1 MKDSEYNNEVLYNNI
16 FKGLITGFLIAY
28 LVILGLRPAALYP
41 DNMLDIIDNP
51 WIFIILFIINFYI
64 IQWDLTIGLLLF
76 LSIIALILDI
86 IIFTEGKIF
95 YSIEDNK
102 ESFNEKASDTKTSNA
117 TSAMPVNSASSTN
130 SINGS
135 NGVSSINST
144 NSTSST
150 SSTSSASGRAIS
162 LIFNRYKDINDIIL
176 NKIKEYTDKN
186 YNKKTSINVYIR

>member
-1 MKDSEYNNEVLYNNI
+1 MKDSEYNSDVLYNI

-28 LVILGLRPAALYP
+28 LLILGLRPAALYP

-95 YSIEDNK
+95 YNIEDNK
-102 ESFNEKASDTKTSNA
+102 ENFKENGDILASQQSHNISGGTVRAANTASDISN
-117 TSAMPVNSASSTN
+117 SVR
-130 SINGS
+130 GK
-135 NGVSSINST
+135 
-144 NSTSST
+144 
-150 SSTSSASGRAIS
+150 AIS
-162 LIFNRYKDINDIIL
+162 LIFNKYKDINDIIL
-176 NKIKEYTDKN
+176 DKIKEYTDKN
-186 YNKKTSINVYIR
+186 YNKKTSVSVYIR

>member
-1 MKDSEYNNEVLYNNI
+1 MKDSEYNNEVLYNI
-16 FKGLITGFLIAY
+16 LKGLITGFLIAY

-51 WIFIILFIINFYI
+51 WIFIILFIINFYV

-102 ESFNEKASDTKTSNA
+102 ESFNENTGDTKTVPA
-117 TSAMPVNSASSTN
+117 TQAMSSTTPPV
-130 SINGS
+130 SAGI
-135 NGVSSINST
+135 VSSV
-144 NSTSST
+144 SST
-150 SSTSSASGRAIS
+150 SSVSSVSGKAIS

-176 NKIKEYTDKN
+176 SKIKEYTDKN
-186 YNKKTSINVYIR
+186 YNKKTSVNVYIR

>member
-1 MKDSEYNNEVLYNNI
+1 MKDSEYNNEVLYNI

-51 WIFIILFIINFYI
+51 WIFIILFIINFYV

-95 YSIEDNK
+95 YSIQDNK
-102 ESFNEKASDTKTSNA
+102 ESFNENA
-117 TSAMPVNSASSTN
+117 GDVLVSPATQANKQVAGVNS
-130 SINGS
+130 
-135 NGVSSINST
+135 VS
-144 NSTSST
+144 
-150 SSTSSASGRAIS
+150 GKAIS
-162 LIFNRYKDINDIIL
+162 LIFNKYKDINDIIL

-186 YNKKTSINVYIR
+186 YNKKTSVNVYIR

>member
-1 MKDSEYNNEVLYNNI
+1 MKDSEYNNEVLYNI
-16 FKGLITGFLIAY
+16 LKGLITGFLIAY

-51 WIFIILFIINFYI
+51 WIFIILFIINFYV

-102 ESFNEKASDTKTSNA
+102 EGFKENASDTKTAPA
-117 TSAMPVNSASSTN
+117 TPATPATPAAQAAQANTPLVSAGV
-130 SINGS
+130 
-135 NGVSSINST
+135 VSSV
-144 NSTSST
+144 SSV
-150 SSTSSASGRAIS
+150 SGKAIS

-186 YNKKTSINVYIR
+186 YNKKTSVNVYIR

>member
-1 MKDSEYNNEVLYNNI
+1 MKDSEYNNEVLYNI
-16 FKGLITGFLIAY
+16 LKGLITGFLIAY
-28 LVILGLRPAALYP
+28 LIILGLRPAALYP

-51 WIFIILFIINFYI
+51 WIFIILFIINFYV

-102 ESFNEKASDTKTSNA
+102 EGFKENDDSKASPSNSQA
-117 TSAMPVNSASSTN
+117 LPRAAPQTV
-130 SINGS
+130 
-135 NGVSSINST
+135 
-144 NSTSST
+144 
-150 SSTSSASGRAIS
+150 SGRAIS
-162 LIFNRYKDINDIIL
+162 LIFNKYKDINDIIL

-186 YNKKTSINVYIR
+186 YNKKTSTNVYIR

>member
-1 MKDSEYNNEVLYNNI
+1 MKDSEYNNEVLYNI

-51 WIFIILFIINFYI
+51 WIFIILFIVNFYV

-102 ESFNEKASDTKTSNA
+102 ENFNENTGDTKTAPATQSNQ
-117 TSAMPVNSASSTN
+117 PVAGVSGVAGVSRVA
-130 SINGS
+130 GVAG
-135 NGVSSINST
+135 GVSSV
-144 NSTSST
+144 SSV
-150 SSTSSASGRAIS
+150 SGKAIS

-186 YNKKTSINVYIR
+186 YNKKTSVNVYIR

>member
-1 MKDSEYNNEVLYNNI
+1 MKDSEYNNEVLYNI

-51 WIFIILFIINFYI
+51 WIFIILFIINFYV

-102 ESFNEKASDTKTSNA
+102 EGFKENSGDTKTSPA
-117 TSAMPVNSASSTN
+117 TPATPATLAKLPETLSNQQVASSLA
-130 SINGS
+130 SGS
-135 NGVSSINST
+135 LAGGGVSSV
-144 NSTSST
+144 
-150 SSTSSASGRAIS
+150 SGKAIS

-176 NKIKEYTDKN
+176 SKIKEYTDKN
-186 YNKKTSINVYIR
+186 YNKKTSVNVYIR

>member
-1 MKDSEYNNEVLYNNI
+1 MKDSEYNNEILYNI

-51 WIFIILFIINFYI
+51 WIFIILFIINFYV

-86 IIFTEGKIF
+86 LIFTEGKIF

-102 ESFNEKASDTKTSNA
+102 EGFNENTGDTNTSPSNQQVSPMTGASTH
-117 TSAMPVNSASSTN
+117 
-130 SINGS
+130 I
-135 NGVSSINST
+135 
-144 NSTSST
+144 TSS
-150 SSTSSASGRAIS
+150 GGKAIS

-186 YNKKTSINVYIR
+186 YNKKTSANVYIR

>member
-135 NGVSSINST
+135 NGVSST

>member
-1 MKDSEYNNEVLYNNI
+1 MKDSEYNNEVLYNI

-51 WIFIILFIINFYI
+51 WIFIILFIINFYV

-102 ESFNEKASDTKTSNA
+102 ESFNENTGDTKAAPA
-117 TSAMPVNSASSTN
+117 TQAMSSTTPLVSVGVVSSASSV
-130 SINGS
+130 SS
-135 NGVSSINST
+135 VSGVS
-144 NSTSST
+144 
-150 SSTSSASGRAIS
+150 GKAIS

-176 NKIKEYTDKN
+176 SKIKEYTDKN
-186 YNKKTSINVYIR
+186 YNKKTSVNVYIR

>member
-1 MKDSEYNNEVLYNNI
+1 MKDSEYNNEVLYNI

-51 WIFIILFIINFYI
+51 WIFIILFIVNFYV

-102 ESFNEKASDTKTSNA
+102 ENFNENTGDTKTAPATQSNQ
-117 TSAMPVNSASSTN
+117 PVA
-130 SINGS
+130 GVA
-135 NGVSSINST
+135 GVSGGV
-144 NSTSST
+144 
-150 SSTSSASGRAIS
+150 SGVSGKAIS

-186 YNKKTSINVYIR
+186 YNKKTSVNVYIR

>member
-102 ESFNEKASDTKTSNA
+102 ESFNEKASDTKTSHA
-117 TSAMPVNSASSTN
+117 TSATPSNSANSAS
-130 SINGS
+130 GA
-135 NGVSSINST
+135 NST
-144 NSTSST
+144 N
-150 SSTSSASGRAIS
+150 SASGRAIS

>member
-1 MKDSEYNNEVLYNNI
+1 MKDSEYNNEVLYNI
-16 FKGLITGFLIAY
+16 LKGLITGFLIAY

-51 WIFIILFIINFYI
+51 WIFIILFIINFYV

-102 ESFNEKASDTKTSNA
+102 EGFKENAGDTKTSQA
-117 TSAMPVNSASSTN
+117 TQATQATPATPATPSV
-130 SINGS
+130 
-135 NGVSSINST
+135 GVSSV
-144 NSTSST
+144 SSV
-150 SSTSSASGRAIS
+150 SSVSGKAIS

-186 YNKKTSINVYIR
+186 YNKKTSVNVYIR

>member
-1 MKDSEYNNEVLYNNI
+1 MKDSEYNNEVLYNI

-51 WIFIILFIINFYI
+51 WIFIILFIINFYV

-102 ESFNEKASDTKTSNA
+102 ESFNENAGNTNTSPA
-117 TSAMPVNSASSTN
+117 TPAMPSTTPLVSA
-130 SINGS
+130 GV
-135 NGVSSINST
+135 VSSV
-144 NSTSST
+144 
-150 SSTSSASGRAIS
+150 SGKAIS

-186 YNKKTSINVYIR
+186 YNKKTSVNVYIR

>member
-1 MKDSEYNNEVLYNNI
+1 MKDSEYNNEVLYNI

-51 WIFIILFIINFYI
+51 WIFIILFIVNFYV

-102 ESFNEKASDTKTSNA
+102 ENFNENTGDTKTAPATQSNQ
-117 TSAMPVNSASSTN
+117 PVA
-130 SINGS
+130 
-135 NGVSSINST
+135 GVSGV
-144 NSTSST
+144 
-150 SSTSSASGRAIS
+150 SGVSGVAGVSGGVSGKAIS

-186 YNKKTSINVYIR
+186 YNKKTSVNVYIR

>member
-135 NGVSSINST
+135 NGVSSTNST
-144 NSTSST
+144 NSTSSIN
-150 SSTSSASGRAIS
+150 STSSASGRAIS

>member
-1 MKDSEYNNEVLYNNI
+1 MKDSEYNNEVLYSVL
-16 FKGLITGFLIAY
+16 KGLITGFLIAY
-28 LVILGLRPAALYP
+28 LIILGLRPAALYP

-51 WIFIILFIINFYI
+51 WIFIILFIINFYV

-102 ESFNEKASDTKTSNA
+102 EGFKENNDNKVSPSLPAAPQTSQQTSQQASPQT
-117 TSAMPVNSASSTN
+117 
-130 SINGS
+130 
-135 NGVSSINST
+135 VS
-144 NSTSST
+144 
-150 SSTSSASGRAIS
+150 GKAIS
-162 LIFNRYKDINDIIL
+162 LIFNKYKDINDIIL

-186 YNKKTSINVYIR
+186 YNKNTSVNVYIR

>member
-1 MKDSEYNNEVLYNNI
+1 MKDSEYNNEVLYNI

-51 WIFIILFIINFYI
+51 WIFIILFIINFYV

-102 ESFNEKASDTKTSNA
+102 ESFNENTGDTKTAPA
-117 TSAMPVNSASSTN
+117 THAMSSTTPPV
-130 SINGS
+130 SAGVVS
-135 NGVSSINST
+135 SVSSVSGVSGVSG
-144 NSTSST
+144 
-150 SSTSSASGRAIS
+150 ASRKAIS

-176 NKIKEYTDKN
+176 SKIKEYTDKN
-186 YNKKTSINVYIR
+186 YNKKTSVNVYIR

>member
-1 MKDSEYNNEVLYNNI
+1 MKDSEYNNEVLYNI
-16 FKGLITGFLIAY
+16 LKGLITGFLIAY

-51 WIFIILFIINFYI
+51 WIFIILFIINFYV
-64 IQWDLTIGLLLF
+64 IQWDLTISLLLF

-102 ESFNEKASDTKTSNA
+102 EGFKENAGDTKTSQA
-117 TSAMPVNSASSTN
+117 TQATQATPATPATPSV
-130 SINGS
+130 
-135 NGVSSINST
+135 GVSSV
-144 NSTSST
+144 SSV
-150 SSTSSASGRAIS
+150 SSVSGKAIS

-186 YNKKTSINVYIR
+186 YNKKTSVNVYIR

>member
-1 MKDSEYNNEVLYNNI
+1 MKDSEYNNEILYNI

-51 WIFIILFIINFYI
+51 WIFIILFLINFYV

-102 ESFNEKASDTKTSNA
+102 ENFNENGHAKTSQSNQQVSPI
-117 TSAMPVNSASSTN
+117 TGSSMH
-130 SINGS
+130 I
-135 NGVSSINST
+135 
-144 NSTSST
+144 TSS
-150 SSTSSASGRAIS
+150 SGKAIS

-186 YNKKTSINVYIR
+186 YNKKTSVNVYIR

>member
-1 MKDSEYNNEVLYNNI
+1 MKDSEYNNEVLYSVL
-16 FKGLITGFLIAY
+16 KGLITGFLIAY
-28 LVILGLRPAALYP
+28 LIILGLRPAALYP

-51 WIFIILFIINFYI
+51 WIFIILFIINFYV

-102 ESFNEKASDTKTSNA
+102 EGFKENNDNKVSPSLPVAPQASQQ
-117 TSAMPVNSASSTN
+117 ASPQT
-130 SINGS
+130 
-135 NGVSSINST
+135 VS
-144 NSTSST
+144 
-150 SSTSSASGRAIS
+150 GKAIS
-162 LIFNRYKDINDIIL
+162 LIFNKYKDINDIIL

-186 YNKKTSINVYIR
+186 YNKNTSVNVYIR

>member
-1 MKDSEYNNEVLYNNI
+1 MKDSEYNNEVLYSVL
-16 FKGLITGFLIAY
+16 KGLITGFLIAY
-28 LVILGLRPAALYP
+28 LIILGLRPAALYP

-51 WIFIILFIINFYI
+51 WIFIILFIINFYV

-102 ESFNEKASDTKTSNA
+102 EGFKENNDNKTSPSLPA
-117 TSAMPVNSASSTN
+117 APQASQQTSQQASQQSSQQASQQSSPQT
-130 SINGS
+130 
-135 NGVSSINST
+135 VS
-144 NSTSST
+144 
-150 SSTSSASGRAIS
+150 GKAIS
-162 LIFNRYKDINDIIL
+162 LIFNKYKDINDIIL

-186 YNKKTSINVYIR
+186 YNKNTSVNVYIR

>member
-1 MKDSEYNNEVLYNNI
+1 MKDSEYNNEVLYNI
-16 FKGLITGFLIAY
+16 LKGLITGFLIAY

-51 WIFIILFIINFYI
+51 WIFIILFIINFYV

-102 ESFNEKASDTKTSNA
+102 EGFKENAGDTKTSPA
-117 TSAMPVNSASSTN
+117 TPSTPATQAAQAAQTTPATP
-130 SINGS
+130 SV
-135 NGVSSINST
+135 GVSGV
-144 NSTSST
+144 
-150 SSTSSASGRAIS
+150 SGKAIS

-186 YNKKTSINVYIR
+186 YNKKTSVNVYIR

>member
-1 MKDSEYNNEVLYNNI
+1 MKDSEYNNEVLYNI
-16 FKGLITGFLIAY
+16 LKGLITGFLIAY

-51 WIFIILFIINFYI
+51 WIFIILFIINFYV

-102 ESFNEKASDTKTSNA
+102 EGFKENAGDTKTAQAAQA
-117 TSAMPVNSASSTN
+117 TPAMPSV
-130 SINGS
+130 
-135 NGVSSINST
+135 GVSSV
-144 NSTSST
+144 SSV
-150 SSTSSASGRAIS
+150 SGKAIS

-186 YNKKTSINVYIR
+186 YNKKTSVNVYIR

>member
-117 TSAMPVNSASSTN
+117 TSAMPVNSANSTN
-130 SINGS
+130 SINGT
-135 NGVSSINST
+135 NST
-144 NSTSST
+144 N
-150 SSTSSASGRAIS
+150 STSSASGRAIS

>member
-1 MKDSEYNNEVLYNNI
+1 MKDSEYNNEVLYNI

-51 WIFIILFIINFYI
+51 WIFIILFIINFYV

-102 ESFNEKASDTKTSNA
+102 ENFNENGDTKTSPSNQQVSPISGSSMHI
-117 TSAMPVNSASSTN
+117 TSP
-130 SINGS
+130 G
-135 NGVSSINST
+135 GK
-144 NSTSST
+144 
-150 SSTSSASGRAIS
+150 AIS

-186 YNKKTSINVYIR
+186 YNKKTSVNVYIR

>member
-1 MKDSEYNNEVLYNNI
+1 MKDSEYNNEVLYNI
-16 FKGLITGFLIAY
+16 LKGLITGFLIAY
-28 LVILGLRPAALYP
+28 LIILGLRPAALYP

-51 WIFIILFIINFYI
+51 WIFIILFIINFYV

-102 ESFNEKASDTKTSNA
+102 EGFGESNDGKASPSNSQA
-117 TSAMPVNSASSTN
+117 LPRAAAQALPQTV
-130 SINGS
+130 
-135 NGVSSINST
+135 
-144 NSTSST
+144 
-150 SSTSSASGRAIS
+150 SGRAIS
-162 LIFNRYKDINDIIL
+162 LIFNKYKDINDIIL

-186 YNKKTSINVYIR
+186 YNKKTSTNVYIR

>member
-102 ESFNEKASDTKTSNA
+102 ESFNEKASDTKTSHA
-117 TSAMPVNSASSTN
+117 TSATPSNSANSASGANSANSANGTN
-130 SINGS
+130 SA
-135 NGVSSINST
+135 NSA
-144 NSTSST
+144 N
-150 SSTSSASGRAIS
+150 SASGRAIS

>member
-1 MKDSEYNNEVLYNNI
+1 MKDSEYNNEILYNI

-51 WIFIILFIINFYI
+51 WIFIILFIINFYV

-95 YSIEDNK
+95 YSIQDNK
-102 ESFNEKASDTKTSNA
+102 ESFNQNTDYIKIEHATKDVPAYPATQSNQLIA
-117 TSAMPVNSASSTN
+117 GGAGGG
-130 SINGS
+130 SIS
-135 NGVSSINST
+135 GVSGV
-144 NSTSST
+144 
-150 SSTSSASGRAIS
+150 SGKAIS

-176 NKIKEYTDKN
+176 SKIKEYTDKN
-186 YNKKTSINVYIR
+186 YNKKTSVNVYIR

>member
-1 MKDSEYNNEVLYNNI
+1 MKDSEYNNEVLYNI

-51 WIFIILFIINFYI
+51 WIFIILFIVNFYV

-102 ESFNEKASDTKTSNA
+102 ENFNENTGDTKTAPATQSNQ
-117 TSAMPVNSASSTN
+117 PVA
-130 SINGS
+130 GVAGVA
-135 NGVSSINST
+135 GVSGGV
-144 NSTSST
+144 
-150 SSTSSASGRAIS
+150 SGKAIS

-186 YNKKTSINVYIR
+186 YNKKTSVNVYIR

>member
-1 MKDSEYNNEVLYNNI
+1 MKDSEYNNEVLYNI
-16 FKGLITGFLIAY
+16 LKGLITGFLIAY
-28 LVILGLRPAALYP
+28 LIILGLRPAALYP

-51 WIFIILFIINFYI
+51 WIFIILFIINFYV

-102 ESFNEKASDTKTSNA
+102 EGFKENNYSKASPSN
-117 TSAMPVNSASSTN
+117 SQAMLQALPRAAPQALPQTV
-130 SINGS
+130 
-135 NGVSSINST
+135 
-144 NSTSST
+144 
-150 SSTSSASGRAIS
+150 SGRAIS
-162 LIFNRYKDINDIIL
+162 LIFNKYKDINDIIL

-186 YNKKTSINVYIR
+186 YNKKTSTNVYIR

>member
-1 MKDSEYNNEVLYNNI
+1 MKDSEYNNEVLYNI

-51 WIFIILFIINFYI
+51 WIFIILFIINFYV

-102 ESFNEKASDTKTSNA
+102 ESFNENTGDTKTVPA
-117 TSAMPVNSASSTN
+117 THAMSSTTPPVSVGVVSSASSV
-130 SINGS
+130 S
-135 NGVSSINST
+135 GVSSV
-144 NSTSST
+144 SSV
-150 SSTSSASGRAIS
+150 SGKAIS

-176 NKIKEYTDKN
+176 SKIKEYTDKN
-186 YNKKTSINVYIR
+186 YNKKTSVNVYIR